1 MKNII
6 LSFLLVTAF
15 TCQRIESERGY
26 PYLYR
31 CENDE
36 VICYIQHDVIGYGGI
51 GGVTCKF
58 KDERKDK

>member
-15 TCQRIESERGY
+15 TCQKIKSERGY

-36 VICYIQHDVIGYGGI
+36 VICYIQNDAIGYGGV
-51 GGVTCKF
+51 GGVFCKF
-58 KDERKDK
+58 KDERKN